1 MLTISGT
8 LDRLYLGDLLE
19 WLHLTHATGRL
30 LLTAGDVTREFD
42 LYCGKVA
49 FASSSHASERLGSW
63 LLYRAVAPREVLLRA
78 LVLSQT
84 RGELFTV
91 VLERQAGITHEILV
105 DAGRALATALVSRV
119 LHEDQVYF
127 TFDPTR
133 PVADR
138 KHVDLEMDCRNLIM
152 QAAYR
157 ADTHPPGERRTAV
170 PNATLDPKTLEALFW
185 HIVGEL
191 QGELVD
197 PVALADAHR
206 TFLAVG
212 DLLNRWVVQGSP
224 LLPIGPDDAERVERR
239 LKVGKPVRLED
250 SPTLVW
256 NLLSLVNGLSAPGVA
271 SAAGA
276 DEAWQLAGSDA
287 AAWIRLILENPRW
300 RRESRSDTDA
310 AIRRATLSRIAAA
323 RKLASV
329 VGLSDDVATTSGAL
343 AMVVLEL
350 VATGL
355 GTSAMAGPALQ
366 RCAIRHLLPLVGQAA
381 GLAAGLPEVL
391 LAALSLSP
399 ARHPGARLSR
409 LVGLAAGELIAP
421 DEAEEEPALGA
432 DPAVRAALASARKA
446 AERAARPRREQR

>member
-30 LLTAGDVTREFD
+30 WLSTGDVTRDFD
-42 LYCGKVA
+42 LYCGRVA

-63 LLYRAVAPREVLLRA
+63 LLHRDVAPREVLLRA

-91 VLERQAGITHEILV
+91 VLEREAGIPHETLV
-105 DAGRALATALVSRV
+105 EAGRALATALVSRI
-119 LHEDQVYF
+119 LHEDQVFF

-138 KHVDLEMDCRNLIM
+138 KHVDLELDCRNLIM

-157 ADTHPPGERRTAV
+157 ADTHPPGERGTSA
-170 PNATLDPKTLEALFW
+170 PSAALDPKTVEALFW
-185 HIVGEL
+185 HVVGEL
-191 QGELVD
+191 HGELVD
-197 PVALADAHR
+197 PVALVEAHR

-212 DLLNRWVVQGSP
+212 NLLNRWVVQGVP
-224 LLPIGPDDAERVERR
+224 LLPIGPDDAARVERR
-239 LKVGKPVRLED
+239 LKSAKPVRLED
-250 SPTLVW
+250 SPTLIW
-256 NLLSLVNGLSAPGVA
+256 NLLSLVNGLSAPGVPT
-271 SAAGA
+271 AAGA
-276 DEAWQLAGSDA
+276 EEAWDLAGAEASG
-287 AAWIRLILENPRW
+287 WTRLILDNPRW
-300 RRESRSDTDA
+300 RRDGRSETDV

-323 RKLASV
+323 RKLAAV
-329 VGLSDDVATTSGAL
+329 VELTEDVATTSGAL
-343 AMVVLEL
+343 PMVVLEL

-366 RCAIRHLLPLVGQAA
+366 RAAIRHFLPLVGQAA
-381 GLAAGLPEVL
+381 ALAAGMPEVL
-391 LAALSLSP
+391 VAALSLSP
-399 ARHPGARLSR
+399 ARSPGARLAR

-421 DEAEEEPALGA
+421 DDTEEGPPLAAEPA
-432 DPAVRAALASARKA
+432 VKAALASARKA
-446 AERAARPRREQR
+446 AERAAKSRGEQR

>member
-30 LLTAGDVTREFD
+30 WLTASDVTRDFD
-42 LYCGKVA
+42 LFCGRVA
-49 FASSSHASERLGSW
+49 FASSSDASERLGSW
-63 LLYRAVAPREVLLRA
+63 LLHRGVAPREVLLHA

-91 VLERQAGITHEILV
+91 VLERDVGVAHETLV
-105 DAGRALATALVSRV
+105 DAGRSLATALVSRV
-119 LHEDQVYF
+119 LREDQVFF

-157 ADTHPPGERRTAV
+157 ADTHPPPERGAAV
-170 PNATLDPKTLEALFW
+170 PNATLEPKTIEALFW
-185 HIVGEL
+185 HVVSEL
-191 QGELVD
+191 HGELVD
-197 PVALADAHR
+197 PVALAEAHR

-212 DLLNRWVVQGSP
+212 DLLNRWVVQGVP
-224 LLPIGPDDAERVERR
+224 LLPIGPEDSERAERR
-239 LKVGKPVRLED
+239 LNAGKPVRLED

-271 SAAGA
+271 TAAGA
-276 DEAWQLAGSDA
+276 EEAWQLAGSDA
-287 AAWIRLILENPRW
+287 ADWTRLLLENPRW
-300 RRESRSDTDA
+300 RRDGRADSDA
-310 AIRRATLSRIAAA
+310 AIRRATLARIAAA
-323 RKLASV
+323 RKLAAV
-329 VGLSDDVATTSGAL
+329 VDLSEDVATTAGAL
-343 AMVVLEL
+343 PMVVLEL
-350 VATGL
+350 IATGM

-366 RCAIRHLLPLVGQAA
+366 RAAVRHLLPLVGQAA

-391 LAALSLSP
+391 LGALSRMP
-399 ARHPGARLSR
+399 AHSPGARLAR
-409 LVGLAAGELIAP
+409 LVGLAAGELIDAQDSEEAP
-421 DEAEEEPALGA
+421 PVAAHPQA
-432 DPAVRAALASARKA
+432 RAALAAARKA
-446 AERAARPRREQR
+446 AERAAKSKGEQR

>member
-30 LLTAGDVTREFD
+30 LLTAGDVTRDFD
-42 LYCGKVA
+42 LYCGRVA

-63 LLYRAVAPREVLLRA
+63 LLHRGVAPREVLLRA

-84 RGELFTV
+84 QGDLFTV
-91 VLERQAGITHEILV
+91 VLERQAGIPHETLV
-105 DAGRALATALVSRV
+105 EAGRALATALVSRV
-119 LHEDQVYF
+119 LHEDQVFF

-157 ADTHPPGERRTAV
+157 ADTHPPGDRSKGV
-170 PNATLDPKTLEALFW
+170 PNAALDPKTIEALFW
-185 HIVGEL
+185 HVVSEL
-191 QGELVD
+191 HGELVD
-197 PVALADAHR
+197 PVALAEAHR

-212 DLLNRWVVQGSP
+212 DLLNRWVVQGVP
-224 LLPIGPDDAERVERR
+224 LLPIGPDDADRVERR
-239 LKVGKPVRLED
+239 LKGGKPVRLED
-250 SPTLVW
+250 SPTLAW
-256 NLLSLVNGLSAPGVA
+256 NLLSLVNGLTAPGVA

-276 DEAWQLAGSDA
+276 EEAWHLAGA
-287 AAWIRLILENPRW
+287 EAPVWIRLILGNPRW
-300 RRESRSDTDA
+300 RRDSRSGTDA

-329 VGLSDDVATTSGAL
+329 VDLSEDVATTSGAL

-366 RCAIRHLLPLVGQAA
+366 RGAIRHLLPLVGQAA
-381 GLAAGLPEVL
+381 GLAAGLPDVL

-399 ARHPGARLSR
+399 ARDPGARLSR
-409 LVGLAAGELIAP
+409 LVGLAAGELIARE
-421 DEAEEEPALGA
+421 EAEDGPALA
-432 DPAVRAALASARKA
+432 SDPAVKSALASARKA
-446 AERAARPRREQR
+446 AERAAKTRGEQR

>member
-30 LLTAGDVTREFD
+30 LLTTGDVTRDFD
-42 LYCGKVA
+42 LYCGRVA

-63 LLYRAVAPREVLLRA
+63 LLHRGVASREVVLRA

-91 VLERQAGITHEILV
+91 VLERQAGIPHETLV
-105 DAGRALATALVSRV
+105 ESGRALATALVSRV
-119 LHEDQVYF
+119 LREDQVFF

-157 ADTHPPGERRTAV
+157 ADTHPPGERGKAS
-170 PNATLDPKTLEALFW
+170 PNSTLDPKTIEALFW
-185 HIVGEL
+185 HILGEL

-197 PVALADAHR
+197 PMALAEAHR

-212 DLLNRWVVQGSP
+212 DLLNRWVVQGVP

-239 LKVGKPVRLED
+239 LKGGKPVRLED
-250 SPTLVW
+250 SPTLFW
-256 NLLSLVNGLSAPGVA
+256 NLLSLVNGLAATGVP

-276 DEAWQLAGSDA
+276 EEAWRLAGAEA
-287 AAWIRLILENPRW
+287 AVWVRLILENPRW
-300 RRESRSDTDA
+300 QRDSRSESDA

-323 RKLASV
+323 RKLAAV
-329 VGLSDDVATTSGAL
+329 VGLSEDVATTSAAL

-355 GTSAMAGPALQ
+355 GASAMAGPALH
-366 RCAIRHLLPLVGQAA
+366 RGAIRHLLPLVGQAA
-381 GLAAGLPEVL
+381 GLAAGMPEVL

-399 ARHPGARLSR
+399 ARHPGARLAR
-409 LVGLAAGELIAP
+409 LVGFAAGELIVP
-421 DEAEEEPALGA
+421 EESEEEPAFAA
-432 DPAVRAALASARKA
+432 DPAVQAALAAARKA
-446 AERAARPRREQR
+446 AERAAKSRGERR